1 MIMVRV
7 RVRARARARVTFT
20 NGLGAVHWAGPIIG
34 PTLCFRRPVASTIS
48 MTTSP
53 KSSAFVAAICAGL
66 GAMADRSVLVS
77 FLVRVLLSPGF
88 AFGASIPSRPDPIME
103 LLESFLVSVL
113 LSPPGFTRPRDDE
126 PILPKL
132 APLPK

>member
-1 MIMVRV
+1 
-7 RVRARARARVTFT
+7 
-20 NGLGAVHWAGPIIG
+20 
-34 PTLCFRRPVASTIS
+34 

-53 KSSAFVAAICAGL
+53 KSSAFAAASCAGL
-66 GAMADRSVLVS
+66 GEMADRFVFVS
-77 FLVRVLLSPGF
+77 FLVRDLLSPGF

-126 PILPKL
+126 PIRPKL